1 MRAATHPFVFTGC
14 VELRQALG
22 LLALDERELLDRVR
36 EVPPDS
42 IFFHTHGYFL
52 RHRRATTAYG
62 NDFARWAAVEAHDL
76 VLAERLAVVE
86 PFSFPTLDGLRE
98 ELVTI
103 LHDHLRGVDAVVRL
117 PFARGFHFQQS
128 HVVEVPLGP
137 HVNTLAE
144 FRDGLAAVDPSAI
157 YLHMVEARARR
168 GHELGG
174 HRGRRL
180 LLRDGAGAP
189 GGARGR
195 RAGAHGGR
203 PRALRRDEQDERE
216 ETRPPRRPGVHPR
229 RSARQPGDGA
239 RRRALGLALSLRLR
253 GAAARRLVVLPDAR

>member
-52 RHRRATTAYG
+52 RHRPVTTAYG

-137 HVNTLAE
+137 HVSTLAE

-168 GHELGG
+168 GRRSGDFGEWLSSSLDMPALAAAIERIDAHLTTLERV
-174 HRGRRL
+174 RGRL
-180 LLRDGAGAP
+180 LHLVEAALLE
-189 GGARGR
+189 GGA
-195 RAGAHGGR
+195 
-203 PRALRRDEQDERE
+203 
-216 ETRPPRRPGVHPR
+216 
-229 RSARQPGDGA
+229 
-239 RRRALGLALSLRLR
+239 
-253 GAAARRLVVLPDAR
+253 